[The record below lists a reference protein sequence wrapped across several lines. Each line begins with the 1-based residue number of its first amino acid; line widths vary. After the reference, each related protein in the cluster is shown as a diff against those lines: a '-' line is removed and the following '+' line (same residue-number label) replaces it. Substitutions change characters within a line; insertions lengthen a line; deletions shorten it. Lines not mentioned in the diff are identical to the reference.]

1 MTKIEEQVK
10 LLMKICD
17 KECELSPENLSCD
30 GMLRGR
36 ALRAKAS
43 RLTKELKTLQSKFE
57 KLYGREAEFD
67 EIWDSH
73 STARKMGII

>member
-10 LLMKICD
+10 LLMEICN
-17 KECELSPENLSCD
+17 KECELSPENLTCD
-30 GMLRGR
+30 GMLDRR
-36 ALRAKAS
+36 SVRAKWA
-43 RLTKELKTLQSKFE
+43 RLTKELTALQLKFKT
-57 KLYGREAEFD
+57 LYGREAEFD